1 MLIERLYTE
10 PATIEPIVFT
20 PGVNVILGESDV
32 TSSKNNGVGKSL
44 CVEFL
49 NFALLKR
56 KGESRVAK
64 IPRESFDSRTFICV
78 DFELHGI
85 HYTIK
90 RSLEEAEHPR
100 VIVDGRETVYA
111 KLKDATDFL
120 TGRLFPDQDA
130 QVGFREI
137 LGPLIRDERS
147 EFKSIVAC
155 FDTKAR
161 VPDNY
166 APHLMLLGIDLDTYR
181 AIKGIQKE
189 LDAIAIEEARI
200 KDSVKLV
207 RQKNLDDARSDL
219 NALDEEV
226 ETIRQGID
234 DLENA
239 PAYDIVK
246 GEILEIEDRMSELRQ
261 RKDVLVQRSANL
273 APIALEPGIDSD
285 EIRDFYDQLRAGL
298 GASIVRDLTEV
309 ISFKYK
315 IEQFQRHLLDE
326 KSRVVDV
333 EIRGLNRQLAELDR
347 RYAKLVAVLD
357 QKGQL
362 RNLRQTYASFQ
373 AKSDELGQLRSFF
386 SRYDQLLIERQT
398 KKSEIE
404 AERLALQASIS
415 AATERLR
422 WFERTIL
429 DIHQFIQGNRK
440 ASFEVRT
447 TSRKHVVDIVLRID
461 DDGSHSVEREKVFIY
476 DIALL
481 LNEYTKFR
489 HPGILVH
496 DNIFDV
502 DDDTLQKSLEFL
514 LTRARLDDDRQYIL
528 TLNVDR
534 IEHSREEVWYYELEQ
549 SVRASFTKSNR
560 FLKTQYQE
568 LGQD

>member
-1 MLIERLYTE
+1 MLIERLFTE
-10 PATIEPIVFT
+10 PATIDPIVFT
-20 PGVNVILGESDV
+20 PGINVILGESDA

-44 CVEFL
+44 CIEFL

-64 IPRESFDSRTFICV
+64 IPRESFDPRTFICV

-100 VIVDGRETVYA
+100 IIVDGRETVYA

-120 TGRLFPDQDA
+120 TGRLFPDQEA
-130 QVGFREI
+130 QVGFREM

-147 EFKSIVAC
+147 EFKSIVSC

-161 VPDNY
+161 IPDNY
-166 APHLMLLGIDLDTYR
+166 APHLMLLGIDLDIYR

-200 KDSVKLV
+200 KESVKLV

-234 DLENA
+234 ALENA

-246 GEILEIEDRMSELRQ
+246 GEILEIEDRMSELR
-261 RKDVLVQRSANL
+261 RSKDVLVRRSANL
-273 APIALEPGIDSD
+273 APIALEPGIDGD

-298 GASIVRDLTEV
+298 GASIVRELTEV
-309 ISFKYK
+309 ISFKSK

-333 EIRGLNRQLAELDR
+333 EIRGLNRQLAELDS

-398 KKSEIE
+398 KRSEIE

-415 AATERLR
+415 AAAERLR
-422 WFERTIL
+422 SFERTIL
-429 DIHQFIQGNRK
+429 TIHQFIQGNRK

-481 LNEYTKFR
+481 LNEYTKSR

-502 DDDTLQKSLEFL
+502 DDDTLQKSLEFV
-514 LTRARLDDDRQYIL
+514 LTRARFDDDQQYIL

-534 IEHSREEVWYYELEQ
+534 IEHAREEVWYYELEQ

-560 FLKTQYQE
+560 FLKAQYQE
-568 LGQD
+568 LG

>member
-1 MLIERLYTE
+1 MLIERLFTE
-10 PATIEPIVFT
+10 PATIDPIVFT
-20 PGVNVILGESDV
+20 PGINVILGESDA

-44 CVEFL
+44 CIEFL

-64 IPRESFDSRTFICV
+64 IPRESFDPRTFICV

-100 VIVDGRETVYA
+100 IIVDGRETVYA

-120 TGRLFPDQDA
+120 TGRLFADQEA
-130 QVGFREI
+130 QVGFREM

-147 EFKSIVAC
+147 EFKSIVSC

-161 VPDNY
+161 IPDNY
-166 APHLMLLGIDLDTYR
+166 APHLMLLGIDLDIYR

-200 KDSVKLV
+200 KESVKLV

-234 DLENA
+234 ALENA

-246 GEILEIEDRMSELRQ
+246 GEILEIEDRMSELR
-261 RKDVLVQRSANL
+261 RSKDVLVRRSANL
-273 APIALEPGIDSD
+273 APIALEPGIDGD
-285 EIRDFYDQLRAGL
+285 EIRAFYDQLRAGL
-298 GASIVRDLTEV
+298 GASIVRELTEV
-309 ISFKYK
+309 IAFKSK

-347 RYAKLVAVLD
+347 RYAKLTAVLD

-398 KKSEIE
+398 KRSEIE

-415 AATERLR
+415 AAAERLR
-422 WFERTIL
+422 SFERTIL
-429 DIHQFIQGNRK
+429 TIHQFIQGNRK
-440 ASFEVRT
+440 ASFAVRT

-476 DIALL
+476 DMALL
-481 LNEYTKFR
+481 LNEYTKSR

-502 DDDTLQKSLEFL
+502 DDDTLQKSLEFV
-514 LTRARLDDDRQYIL
+514 LTRARFDDDQQYIL

-534 IEHSREEVWYYELEQ
+534 IEHAREEVWYYELEQ

-560 FLKTQYQE
+560 FLKAQYQE
-568 LGQD
+568 LG

>member
-10 PATIEPIVFT
+10 PATIAPVVFT
-20 PGVNVILGESDV
+20 AGVNVILGESDV
-32 TSSKNNGVGKSL
+32 TSTKNNGVGKSL
-44 CVEFL
+44 CIEFL

-56 KGESRVAK
+56 KAESRVSR
-64 IPRESFDSRTFICV
+64 IPKESFDPRTLICV
-78 DFELHGI
+78 DFQLHGVG
-85 HYTIK
+85 YTIK

-100 VIVDGRETVYA
+100 IIVDGRETVYA

-120 TGRLFPDQDA
+120 TGRLFPDHDA

-161 VPDNY
+161 IPDNY
-166 APHLMLLGIDLDTYR
+166 APHLMLLGIDLGMYR
-181 AIKGIQKE
+181 AIKAIQKE
-189 LDAIAIEEARI
+189 LDAIAVEEARI
-200 KDSVKLV
+200 KESVKLV

-234 DLENA
+234 ALENA

-246 GEILEIEDRMSELRQ
+246 DEILDIEDRMSELR
-261 RKDVLVQRSANL
+261 RGKDVLVRRAANL
-273 APIALEPGIDSD
+273 APIAVEPDIDGD

-298 GASIVRDLTEV
+298 GTSIVRELAEV
-309 ISFKYK
+309 VSFKSK

-333 EIRGLNRQLAELDR
+333 EIRSLNRQLAELDR

-357 QKGQL
+357 QDGQL

-373 AKSDELGQLRSFF
+373 AKSDELGQLKGFF
-386 SRYDQLLIERQT
+386 GRYDQLLIERQT

-415 AATERLR
+415 ASGDRLR
-422 WFERTIL
+422 SFEQTIL
-429 DIHQFIQGNRK
+429 AIHQFIQGNRR

-447 TSRKHVVDIVLRID
+447 TNRKHVVDMVLRID

-481 LNEYTKFR
+481 LNDYTKAR

-502 DDDTLQKSLEFL
+502 DDDTLQKSLEFI
-514 LTRARLDDDRQYIL
+514 LTRARLDENQQYVL

-534 IEHSREEVWYYELEQ
+534 IEHSREEVWFYELEQ
-549 SVRASFTKSNR
+549 CVIASYTKGNR
-560 FLKTQYQE
+560 FLKTHYQE
-568 LGQD
+568 VG